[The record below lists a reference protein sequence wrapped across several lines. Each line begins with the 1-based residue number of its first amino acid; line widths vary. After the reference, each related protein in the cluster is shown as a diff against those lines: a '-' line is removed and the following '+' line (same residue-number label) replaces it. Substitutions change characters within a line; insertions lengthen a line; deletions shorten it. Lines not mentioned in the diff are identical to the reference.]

1 MIKSFTGPAC
11 ILFKSI
17 FSCTVFWEE
26 YHTLHLLQE
35 KENWTWVLVHLL
47 SASCSWAVEFWGIW
61 LSHLRLVGKVP
72 TTRGLW
78 RRKEMKFADVIC
90 GWKVLSPY
98 HIPVFISTINCNR
111 WPWIQAWLCSV
122 FSSGGEQREMDTT
135 SQCLLKKTF
144 PSIGK
149 DANKQWLWPSWKCD
163 AFLFWRTG
171 NNTTA
176 YSALNHTRVY
186 VWRGLRGPRATPYLT
201 CLISTRNF
209 WCCHWRM
216 KKWRY
221 KWKSTGLTISSRMSW
236 SDFKTSADTHGA
248 TSRIWVNSAKRCSN
262 SWNFEVY
269 FRLFSMNVAMS

>member
-1 MIKSFTGPAC
+1 MIKSFTGPAF

-35 KENWTWVLVHLL
+35 KENWTWVLVHFL

-122 FSSGGEQREMDTT
+122 LSSGGEQREIDTT
-135 SQCLLKKTF
+135 SQCLLNKNF
-144 PSIGK
+144 PLHRK
-149 DANKQWLWPSWKCD
+149 
-163 AFLFWRTG
+163 
-171 NNTTA
+171 
-176 YSALNHTRVY
+176 
-186 VWRGLRGPRATPYLT
+186 RGQQAMT
-201 CLISTRNF
+201 
-209 WCCHWRM
+209 
-216 KKWRY
+216 
-221 KWKSTGLTISSRMSW
+221 LTILEMWCLLVLEDREQHYCILCT
-236 SDFKTSADTHGA
+236 KPH
-248 TSRIWVNSAKRCSN
+248 
-262 SWNFEVY
+262 
-269 FRLFSMNVAMS
+269 